1 MSEKSFKDPVYGY
14 IGIPSDLV
22 HDVVDTQAFQRLR
35 HIIQTSYE
43 PLYPSATH
51 NRFVHSIGVYH
62 LGDFVAQTV
71 EKSSFDGLSGLI
83 RKRRDSYRR
92 YLDVY
97 RLACLLHDVGHA
109 PFSHTGE
116 EFYVTASEKGQ
127 PTKLH
132 KRIAELLKDS
142 SFSDEY
148 KKTDEVAASHELM
161 SVVIGLATYK
171 SLFKSDA
178 ERNFFARAITGYK
191 FPENGKNADG
201 IDYSYL
207 NCLILLLHSPTIDV
221 DRLDYLIRDA
231 FATGFKTVNVDYQRL
246 LGGVRIRLVN
256 GRCVLAFTKSSLS
269 VLENVIYAHDAE
281 KKWVQKHPA
290 INYEM
295 RLLNRAFV
303 AVNEKYAKAL
313 QGKTIFCEAA
323 LSARGVKIQRS
334 GGLKLRYLCDD
345 DLLFLMKNVDDDSAR
360 KYLNRSERY
369 LPLWKSEAEFCAL
382 FSKSSWAIDSSD
394 RDLSRLKYVFEALMK
409 MLTKNGIA
417 EVNDKALTKL
427 KKDANEARRG
437 FGADRGKSKAI
448 MDRAWIYGQKDLL
461 CEFVKALRLFARR
474 HETPFRFQI
483 FESKI
488 FSSGFATDK
497 LPSLLVELGVS
508 GGMVEFGKITN
519 VLESRNDNLPGKV
532 YYLFGQNWHGDK
544 YRLAMDL
551 VRALKDFVAEK
562 RDAIDQAFYSRRS
575 A

>member
-14 IGIPSDLV
+14 IWIPSDLV
-22 HDVVDTQAFQRLR
+22 RDVIDTQAFQRLR

-71 EKSSFDGLSGLI
+71 ENSSFDGLSCLI

-246 LGGVRIRLVN
+246 LGGVRIRLVS
-256 GRCVLAFTKSSLS
+256 GHCVLAFTKNSLS

-334 GGLKLRYLCDD
+334 GGLRLRYLCDD

-394 RDLSRLKYVFEALMK
+394 SDLSRLKYVFEALMK

-437 FGADRGKSKAI
+437 FGADRSKSKAI

-508 GGMVEFGKITN
+508 GSMVEFGKITN
-519 VLESRNDNLPGKV
+519 VLESRNNNLPGKV
-532 YYLFGQNWHGDK
+532 YYLFGQKWRGDK
-544 YRLAMDL
+544 YQLAMDL